1 MKIIELHAENVKRL
15 KAVQIRPT
23 GHLVEIAGRNGQGK
37 SSVLDCIWWALAGG
51 DTIQRSPIRKGESEA
66 VIRLDLG
73 DIKVRRTFKRK
84 GDGDE
89 FTTSLIVENGEGARY
104 SSPQKMLDAL
114 VDHLSFDPLAF
125 TRMKARD
132 QFDALRA
139 FVPGIDFDAID
150 RANKADFDAR
160 TVKNREVASL
170 TARYQAVSHS
180 GRRTGRA
187 RRRHCRPR
195 RRDGAAPASTTR
207 TLSGGRRGGSR
218 PRPKSPSFRTK
229 AKAQLRASGRLA
241 PPSQYGRSGRSER
254 RIPPL
259 ARCAPNSPLRL
270 PCLPRST
277 PPRSATKIADAGRD
291 QRRLRHRSLAPRTSA
306 TEIAAEGEAAEAEA
320 TRLTKAMEARNAAK
334 AKAIS
339 AAKMPVPGLEFG
351 EGEIL
356 LNGLP
361 FDQGSDAERLRTSI
375 AIAMA
380 ANPKLRVIRVR
391 DGSLL
396 DDDAMKL
403 LGEMA
408 ETSDM
413 QVWVEVIQTGRRS
426 LSSWKTAWSRLLR
439 QRNDQ
444 RCHGS

>member
-139 FVPGIDFDAID
+139 FVPGIDFDAIE

-187 RRRHCRPR
+187 RPTLRPWWRRWSSAGEHNADIERRKARREQAEAEITLLQNEGQSSASSERPTC
-195 RRDGAAPASTTR
+195 ATKPIW
-207 TLSGGRRGGSR
+207 
-218 PRPKSPSFRTK
+218 PKRK
-229 AKAQLRASGRLA
+229 VW
-241 PPSQYGRSGRSER
+241 R

-277 PPRSATKIADAGRD
+277 PPRSGPRSPMPAGSTTSSTPQPG
-291 QRRLRHRSLAPRTSA
+291 QRLSA
-306 TEIAAEGEAAEAEA
+306 TGSPP
-320 TRLTKAMEARNAAK
+320 RVKQPKPRR
-334 AKAIS
+334 
-339 AAKMPVPGLEFG
+339 PG
-351 EGEIL
+351 
-356 LNGLP
+356 
-361 FDQGSDAERLRTSI
+361 
-375 AIAMA
+375 
-380 ANPKLRVIRVR
+380 
-391 DGSLL
+391 
-396 DDDAMKL
+396 
-403 LGEMA
+403 
-408 ETSDM
+408 
-413 QVWVEVIQTGRRS
+413 
-426 LSSWKTAWSRLLR
+426 
-439 QRNDQ
+439 
-444 RCHGS
+444 